1 MLTLGTEEAVPC
13 ASVFLGADVGGRDF
27 EETVWTVVAVQLAGD
42 TLFASDG
49 IAFLAEEQRG
59 EWMVVDA
66 EDGRGWLSVIQRIHT
81 TFFHI
86 FCEGSSSTLA
96 ASLSDVSLDD

>member
-1 MLTLGTEEAVPC
+1 LGFLRVVTIGAGGGVSGDGRESMLTLGTEEAVPC

-66 EDGRGWLSVIQRIHT
+66 EDG
-81 TFFHI
+81 
-86 FCEGSSSTLA
+86 
-96 ASLSDVSLDD
+96 